1 MAKEKKKILIVED
14 EDYIREMYAE
24 VLRDEGYEIEEADE
38 GKKGLKKIMNGGY
51 DLILLDVI
59 LPYIDGFDI
68 MKKVTKDEPKKPNG
82 GILFL
87 TNLSEDV
94 AIDEGIE
101 LGAKGYLVKSDFTPG
116 EVVEKINSYFK

>member
-1 MAKEKKKILIVED
+1 MAESKKILIVED

-24 VLRDEGYEIEEADE
+24 VLRDEGYEVEEADE
-38 GKKGLKKIMNGGY
+38 GKKGLKKIMEGGY

-68 MKKVTKDEPKKPNG
+68 IKKVSQEKPKKPNG

-116 EVVEKINSYFK
+116 EVVDKINSYFK